1 MAGGG
6 RVCGRL
12 RRTLAALLVGAAW
25 ISAGCDPFSFS
36 PHQVRFSESERD
48 LTRKNLE
55 RIQGLPQEEPFRIA
69 VFGDTQT
76 WMTETEDGVEALN
89 ERDDVSFAIQVG
101 DLTEFGFTKEFRWTQ
116 RLLERIDVPVLTV
129 IGNHDLLSNGREL
142 YGAMYGPRN
151 FSFFFGRTK
160 FVFLDDNSREYDF
173 DGTVPDLEWLRRELP
188 NDGSYDRAVVVSH
201 VPPNHSDFD
210 PELEGGFAEALR
222 RGGAV
227 LSLHG
232 HIHEFTDGFPFG
244 DGVRYVTADAM
255 KGRNFLVITV
265 GPGGVDVER
274 VFF

>member
-1 MAGGG
+1 M
-6 RVCGRL
+6 CGRWH
-12 RRTLAALLVGAAW
+12 RTLAALLVGVAW
-25 ISAGCDPFSFS
+25 ISSGCDPFSFS

-48 LTRKNLE
+48 LTRKNLD
-55 RIQGLPQEEPFRIA
+55 RIRGLQPEEPFRIA

-89 ERDDVSFAIQVG
+89 ARDDVAFAIQVG

-116 RLLERIDVPVLTV
+116 RLLDEIDVPVLTV
-129 IGNHDLLSNGREL
+129 IGNHDLVSNGSDH
-142 YGAMYGPRN
+142 YAAMYGARN
-151 FSFFFGRTK
+151 YSFFFGRTK

-173 DGTVPDLEWLRRELP
+173 NGAVPDLEWLRRELP

-201 VPPNHSDFD
+201 VPPMSSDLD
-210 PELEGGFAEALR
+210 PELQDDFTEIIM

-232 HIHEFTDGFPFG
+232 HVHEFTDGFPFG
-244 DGVRYVTADAM
+244 GGVRYVTADAM
-255 KGRNFLVITV
+255 KGRNFLVVTV
-265 GPGGVDVER
+265 GPGGVDVEQ